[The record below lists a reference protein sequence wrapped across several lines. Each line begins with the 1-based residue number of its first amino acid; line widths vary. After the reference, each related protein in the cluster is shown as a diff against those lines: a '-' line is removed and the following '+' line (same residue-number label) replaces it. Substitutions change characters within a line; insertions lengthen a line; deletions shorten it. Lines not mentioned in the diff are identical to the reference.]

1 MGFFRAGDAI
11 SGQEGRAYATIGGNI
26 EEMFYAKN
34 IEATAEKKKAALK
47 VLGKRG
53 EQNKATGWAGTGSMT
68 LYYATSLFR
77 KMMLEY
83 IKTGKD
89 TYFDLTVINDDP
101 SSTLGKQTVVLR
113 NVNLDSVVMAK
124 VDVDSEHLEEDVD
137 FTFDDVDILD
147 EFGIPILG

>member
-1 MGFFRAGDAI
+1 MTFLRAGDAI
-11 SGQEGRAYATIGGNI
+11 SGQEGRAYATINGNI

-34 IEATAEKKKAALK
+34 IEGTAEKTKSAIK

-53 EQNKATGWAGTGSMT
+53 EQNKAVGWAGSGSMT
-68 LYYATSLFR
+68 LYYTTSLFR

-101 SSTLGKQTVVLR
+101 QSTIGKQTTVLR

-124 VDVDSEHLEEDVD
+124 LDVDSDHLEEDVD

-147 EFGIPILG
+147 EFGQPILG